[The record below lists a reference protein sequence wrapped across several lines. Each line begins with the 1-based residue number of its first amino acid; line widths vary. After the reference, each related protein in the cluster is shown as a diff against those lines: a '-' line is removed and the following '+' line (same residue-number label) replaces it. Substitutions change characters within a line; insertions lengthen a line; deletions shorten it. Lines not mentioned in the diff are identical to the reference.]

1 MIIMAYPFM
10 MPLLLIIIKC
20 LKKEGIQKKTQ
31 VVEKDLMDFQKI
43 MKLIIEME
51 NFIFKKLKFIK
62 YYISE

>member
-1 MIIMAYPFM
+1 

-20 LKKEGIQKKTQ
+20 FKKEGIQKKTH

-43 MKLIIEME
+43 MKLIMAIE

-62 YYISE
+62 YYINK